1 MQLSKYIL
9 YFIFL
14 SQSYSNCFIST
25 SNKITFNRP
34 HLIKNK
40 QISLHMNAKNSSVA
54 LSNYKNE
61 SKVYKINFPNI
72 YDDNDDLFEPRY
84 SFGLSEYDIIIL
96 RIYVNV
102 IVTIYTLILVV
113 SKS

>member
-14 SQSYSNCFIST
+14 SQSYCNCFIAT
-25 SNKITFNRP
+25 SNNLALNRP
-34 HLIKNK
+34 QLIKNK
-40 QISLHMNAKNSSVA
+40 QISLHMNEKNSSLA

-72 YDDNDDLFEPRY
+72 YEDDDGLFEPRY

-96 RIYVNV
+96 RIYVNI

-113 SKS
+113 TKS